1 MISIVVPIFLV
12 ILTGYLFAKRSPL
25 GADAGKL
32 INDYVLYIALPAL
45 LFLSVAQA
53 KPQELLHVEFVLA
66 TLAGVF
72 VAYMLGIIIAAFRSI
87 PAPSSSIVAMAA
99 CYGTTGY
106 MGVPI
111 AIAAFGQEAAVPA
124 AIATI
129 LHNIPAI
136 MAVIITYGIYDKR
149 NNEQRIALPA
159 IILGA
164 TKTTLLNPLT
174 VAVITGMAFSFLAI
188 PLPEILKT
196 FTQFLAGAAGP
207 TALFALGLGLAGLNA
222 KSYLNLE
229 NLLSL
234 SPIVFIK
241 IIIQPLVTFL
251 VAYHFLAMQLSDVYL
266 LVAIVM
272 AAQPIGAGVYVFANK
287 FDYFQDNTAIS
298 IIVSLFITVIT
309 LTILLEL
316 TSGYLP

>member
-12 ILTGYLFAKRSPL
+12 ILTGYVFAKRSPF
-25 GADAGKL
+25 GADASKL

-53 KPQELLHVEFVLA
+53 KPQALLHLGFVLA

-72 VAYMLGIIIAAFRSI
+72 VAYILGIMLAGFRSI
-87 PAPSSSIVAMAA
+87 AAPNSSIVGMAA

-136 MAVIITYGIYDKR
+136 MTVIITHGIYSKH
-149 NNEQRIALPA
+149 NNAQRTALPA
-159 IILGA
+159 IVAGA
-164 TKTTLLNPLT
+164 IKTTLLNPLT
-174 VAVITGMAFSFLAI
+174 VAVITGMLFSLFAI
-188 PLPEILKT
+188 PLPGILKT
-196 FTQFLAGAAGP
+196 FTRFLAGAAGP

-222 KSYLNLE
+222 KSYLNLKA
-229 NLLSL
+229 LLNL
-234 SPIVFIK
+234 SPIVLIK

-251 VAYHFLAMQLSDVYL
+251 VAYHFLGMQLSDVYL
-266 LVAIVM
+266 LVAILM

-287 FDYFQDNTAIS
+287 FGYFQDNIAIS
-298 IIVSLFITVIT
+298 IIISLFITVIT
-309 LTILLEL
+309 LTLLLEF
-316 TSGYLP
+316 TSGYLQ